1 MKLAIVG
8 SGLIGGSIALAA
20 RRNLPDV
27 RIVVV
32 DSDRSVV
39 DTALRIN
46 LADDGG
52 DDLSL
57 AAGHDIVVLAAP
69 VRQNIDLLESLPHRV
84 DGDLLVTDVGSTK
97 AAIVAAA
104 RALPPRIRFLGG
116 HPIAG
121 AASGGIEFVRRDL
134 FHGRPWVLT
143 PTDPLDLIKDDDER
157 RKPSRDLELLERFV
171 ASLGAVPCR
180 LSAGEHDRLMAYV
193 SHLPQLAV
201 SALMHVVGDRVL
213 HEGLLLAG
221 NGLRD
226 TTRLASSPPG
236 TWRDIASTNAPALE
250 AALDDLIQALQHLKD
265 DLGHGEELERVFG
278 SAERWKGF
286 LG

>member
-1 MKLAIVG
+1 MRLALVG

-20 RRNLPDV
+20 RRNVADV
-27 RIVVV
+27 RIVVI
-32 DSDRSVV
+32 DSDPAVV

-57 AAGHDIVVLAAP
+57 AAGHDLVVLAAP
-69 VRQNIDLLESLPHRV
+69 VRQNIELLRALPDHV
-84 DGDLLVTDVGSTK
+84 EGDVLVSDVGSTK
-97 AAIVAAA
+97 AAIAEAA
-104 RALPPRIRFLGG
+104 RALPARIRFIGG

-121 AASGGIEFVRRDL
+121 AASGGIEAVRRDL
-134 FHGRPWVLT
+134 FQGRPWVLT
-143 PTDPLDLIKDDDER
+143 PVTGDDPHSARPEDIDFI
-157 RKPSRDLELLERFV
+157 ERFV
-171 ASLGAVPCR
+171 TRLGAVPCR
-180 LSAGEHDRLMAYV
+180 LSPVEHDRLMAYV

-226 TTRLASSPPG
+226 STRLASSPPG

-250 AALDDLIQALQHLKD
+250 VALDDLIRALQLLKN
-265 DLGHGEELERVFG
+265 DLAQGNELERVFG

>member
-1 MKLAIVG
+1 MKLCLVG

-20 RRNLPDV
+20 RRNLADV
-27 RIVVV
+27 RIVVI
-32 DSDRSVV
+32 DRDPAVV
-39 DTALRIN
+39 DRALRTN
-46 LADDGG
+46 LADAGG
-52 DDLSL
+52 DDLNRAQGS
-57 AAGHDIVVLAAP
+57 DIVVLAAP
-69 VRQNIDLLESLPHRV
+69 VQQNIDLLRAMPDHV
-84 DGDLLVTDVGSTK
+84 AGDLLVTDVGSTK
-97 AAIVAAA
+97 AAIADAA

-121 AASGGIEFVRRDL
+121 AASGGIDSVRRDL
-134 FHGRPWVLT
+134 FQGRPWVLT
-143 PTDPLDLIKDDDER
+143 PLPGDDPRPTRAD
-157 RKPSRDLELLERFV
+157 DLETIEKFV
-171 ASLGAVPCR
+171 KALGGVPCR
-180 LSAGEHDRLMAYV
+180 LTPLEHDRLMAYV

-226 TTRLASSPPG
+226 STRLASSPAS
-236 TWRDIASTNAPALE
+236 TWRDIASTNAPSLKI
-250 AALDDLIQALQHLKD
+250 ALDDLIATLERLRD
-265 DLGHGEELERVFG
+265 DLDSGNELDQVFG

>member
-20 RRNLPDV
+20 RRNLPDA

-32 DSDRSVV
+32 DSDRGVV

-46 LADDGG
+46 LADEGG
-52 DDLSL
+52 DDLAL
-57 AAGHDIVVLAAP
+57 AAGTDIVVLAAP
-69 VRQNIDLLESLPHRV
+69 VRQNIDILKAIPDRV
-84 DGDLLVTDVGSTK
+84 AGDVLVTDVGSTK
-97 AAIVAAA
+97 AAITDAA
-104 RALPPRIRFLGG
+104 RALPPRIRFIGG

-121 AASGGIEFVRRDL
+121 AASGGIEAVRRDL
-134 FHGRPWVLT
+134 FQGRPWVLT
-143 PTDPLDLIKDDDER
+143 PLPDDDPHPTRRDDLDLV
-157 RKPSRDLELLERFV
+157 ERFV
-171 ASLGAVPCR
+171 KKLGAEPCR
-180 LSAGEHDRLMAYV
+180 LSPVEHDRLMAYV
-193 SHLPQLAV
+193 SHLPQIAV
-201 SALMHVVGDRVL
+201 SALMQVVGDGVL

-226 TTRLASSPPG
+226 STRLASSPPG

-250 AALDDLIQALQHLKD
+250 AALDDLIRALQRLKD
-265 DLGHGEELERVFG
+265 DLRRGDELERVFAT
-278 SAERWKGF
+278 AERWKGF